1 MTLMAFFFSIIFFV
15 SLFCILHTYI
25 FYPLW
30 MIVFT
35 GDKEQNEIQFNKED
49 ELPTVDILF
58 AAYNEEAVLEG
69 KLESMLKTNYP
80 KDKIRIFVGSDAST
94 DRTNEIVKK
103 FADTNANIHL
113 IEFPGRTGKSGI
125 INALAEKAT
134 ADIFILTDA
143 NVIFFEDTIF
153 NLVKHFKNNDVAQIA
168 ANIIKVS
175 PKKEGIA
182 SQEMNYIQMEN
193 KIKYAESK
201 RWNIVM
207 GAEGGCYAIR
217 KEFYA
222 PVPKN
227 FYMDDFYITMNVLEK
242 GKQVLFEP
250 KAVCNEDV
258 PTSGDEEFK
267 RKVRISIGNFQN
279 LNRYKVLLT
288 KKDIGFAFVS
298 HKVLR
303 WLTPFFIIIT
313 FVGSFFLS
321 WYSNWFF
328 FFFAMELMFLLSP
341 AFDSIFS
348 VNGKGFGPIKTAAH
362 FVRMNAAL
370 LKGFFKW
377 AMGIESNIWQP
388 TKRSV

>member
-1 MTLMAFFFSIIFFV
+1 MAFFFSIIFIV

-35 GDKEQNEIQFNKED
+35 SDKEQNEIQFKKED

-103 FADTNANIHL
+103 FAETNSNIHL
-113 IEFPGRTGKSGI
+113 IDFPGRTGKSGI
-125 INALAEKAT
+125 INALAEQAT
-134 ADIFILTDA
+134 ADVFILTDA

-153 NLVKHFKNNDVAQIA
+153 NLIKHFKNNDVAQIA

-193 KIKYAESK
+193 KIKYAESR

-217 KEFYA
+217 KEYYA

-227 FYMDDFYITMNVLEK
+227 FYM
-242 GKQVLFEP
+242 
-250 KAVCNEDV
+250 
-258 PTSGDEEFK
+258 
-267 RKVRISIGNFQN
+267 
-279 LNRYKVLLT
+279 
-288 KKDIGFAFVS
+288 
-298 HKVLR
+298 
-303 WLTPFFIIIT
+303 
-313 FVGSFFLS
+313 
-321 WYSNWFF
+321 
-328 FFFAMELMFLLSP
+328 
-341 AFDSIFS
+341 
-348 VNGKGFGPIKTAAH
+348 
-362 FVRMNAAL
+362 
-370 LKGFFKW
+370 
-377 AMGIESNIWQP
+377 
-388 TKRSV
+388 